1 MDRPLPNSYWVIPG
15 RLLAGEYP
23 FGADDADALA
33 RLARLDQAG
42 VDYFVDLTH
51 EYEQPGYRH
60 LLPARSTYVRSAITD
75 TWVPNDAAQMRKILS
90 DIREALSLGR
100 CVYVHCRA
108 GIGRTGLVIGC
119 FLAEEE
125 RSGKSALRRLNR
137 LWQQSARAGS
147 WPKVPQTSEQADYIR
162 LWPKL
167 RSQGVSEAR
176 MTQNPTAHDALLPAP
191 PGPLIVTPLDPDLG
205 APLLLSVIV
214 PTFNEAL
221 NIDRLVTELAQLL
234 DGPFGRRYE
243 IIVVDDDSPDRTWEL
258 ALKLM
263 DERPSLRVMRRE
275 AERGL
280 SSAVIRGWQVA
291 RGEVLCVID
300 ADLQHPPKVALAL
313 YRVIERGAQ
322 MAVASRHLEGGGVS
336 DWSVTRRIVSR
347 TAQIMGLLI
356 LPGVVGRV
364 SDPLSGYFMIR
375 RSAIEG
381 AELNPLGYKILIE
394 VMARGRFP
402 WVGEVPYVFSERAHG
417 GSKASARVYIDYLR
431 HLLRLRFS
439 SLPVNRF
446 IRFATVGLSGVIVDM
461 GLLYLLSDPTMLA
474 WGLTRSKLIAAEMAI
489 LNNFFWNDRW
499 TFRDLSAKQRGPKA
513 RLRRFGKFQLV
524 CLAGV
529 AINATLL
536 NLQFNLLGM
545 NRYVANAVAIAA
557 VTAWNFGLN
566 LKLSWRMVE
575 PPP

>member
-1 MDRPLPNSYWVIPG
+1 MDRPLPNSYWVVPG

-23 FGADDADALA
+23 FGADDVDARA

-51 EYEQPGYRH
+51 DYEQPGYRH
-60 LLPARSTYVRSAITD
+60 LLPARSTHMRSAIAD
-75 TWVPNDAAQMRKILS
+75 TWVPHDAAQMRQILS
-90 DIREALSLGR
+90 DIRAALSAGR

-119 FLAEEE
+119 YLAEEE
-125 RSGKSALRRLNR
+125 RSGKSALERLNR
-137 LWQQSARAGS
+137 LWRQSARAES

-162 LWPKL
+162 RWPKL
-167 RSQGVSEAR
+167 RSQYLSAGQ
-176 MTQNPTAHDALLPAP
+176 TTATPAAHGDLLPAP
-191 PGPLIVTPLDPDLG
+191 QGPLIVPRLDPGLCT
-205 APLLLSVIV
+205 PLLLSVIV

-221 NIDRLVTELAQLL
+221 NIDRLVSQLAQLL
-234 DGPFGRRYE
+234 DGPFGDRYE

-263 DERPSLRVMRRE
+263 GERPRLRVLRRE
-275 AERGL
+275 TERGL
-280 SSAVIRGWQVA
+280 SSAVIRGWQAA

-300 ADLQHPPKVALAL
+300 ADLQHPPDVVLAL
-313 YRVIERGAQ
+313 YEVIERGAQ

-336 DWSVTRRIVSR
+336 DWSMTRRIVSR
-347 TAQIMGLLI
+347 TAQIVGLLI

-381 AELNPLGYKILIE
+381 VELNPLGYKILIE

-417 GSKASARVYIDYLR
+417 GSKATAQVYFDYLR
-431 HLLRLRFS
+431 HLVRLRFA

-446 IRFATVGLSGVIVDM
+446 VRFATVGLSGVIVDM
-461 GLLYLLSDPTMLA
+461 GLLYLLSDPTMLG
-474 WGLTRSKLIAAEMAI
+474 WGLTRSKLIAAEVAI
-489 LNNFFWNDRW
+489 LNNFVWNDSW
-499 TFRDLSAKQRGPKA
+499 TFRDLSAAQRGLKA

-545 NRYVANAVAIAA
+545 NRYVANAVAIAV
-557 VTAWNFGLN
+557 VTAWNFWLN

-575 PPP
+575 PPA

>member
-1 MDRPLPNSYWVIPG
+1 MDRPLPNSYWVVPG

-23 FGADDADALA
+23 FGADDADARA

-60 LLPARSTYVRSAITD
+60 LLPARSTHVRSAIAD
-75 TWVPNDAAQMRKILS
+75 TWVPNDTAQMRQILS
-90 DIREALSLGR
+90 DIRAALSAGR

-125 RSGKSALRRLNR
+125 RSGKSALQQLNR
-137 LWQQSARAGS
+137 LWRQSARAES

-162 LWPKL
+162 HWPKL
-167 RSQGVSEAR
+167 RSQDASEEP
-176 MTQNPTAHDALLPAP
+176 MTHSPTAHETLLPVP
-191 PGPLIVTPLDPDLG
+191 QGPLIVRPPDPDLG

-221 NIDRLVTELAQLL
+221 NIGRLVTQLAQLL
-234 DGPFGRRYE
+234 DAPFGDRYE
-243 IIVVDDDSPDRTWEL
+243 IIVVDDDSPDRTWESAQRL
-258 ALKLM
+258 AV
-263 DERPSLRVMRRE
+263 ERPRLQVMRRVS
-275 AERGL
+275 ERGL
-280 SSAVIRGWQVA
+280 SSAVIRGWQAA

-300 ADLQHPPKVALAL
+300 ADLQHPPDVVLAL
-313 YRVIERGAQ
+313 YRVIESGAE

-336 DWSVTRRIVSR
+336 DWSLTRRIVSR
-347 TAQIMGLLI
+347 TAQIIGLLI

-381 AELNPLGYKILIE
+381 VELNPLGYKILIE
-394 VMARGRFP
+394 VIARGRFR

-417 GSKASARVYIDYLR
+417 GSKATPQVYFDYLR
-431 HLLRLRFS
+431 HLVRLRFS

-446 IRFATVGLSGVIVDM
+446 VRFAAVGLSGVIVDM
-461 GLLYLLSDPTMLA
+461 GLLYVLSDPTMLA

-499 TFRDLSAKQRGPKA
+499 TFRDLSAKQRGMKA
-513 RLRRFGKFQLV
+513 RLRRFYKFQLV

-557 VTAWNFGLN
+557 VTAWNFWLN
-566 LKLSWRMVE
+566 LKLSWRMAE

>member
-1 MDRPLPNSYWVIPG
+1 MDRPLLNSYWVIPG

-23 FGADDADALA
+23 FGVDDADARA
-33 RLARLDQAG
+33 RLTRLDQVG
-42 VDYFVDLTH
+42 VDYFVDLTEEH
-51 EYEQPGYRH
+51 EEPGYRH
-60 LLPARSTYVRSAITD
+60 LLPARSTHVRSAIAD
-75 TWVPNDAAQMRKILS
+75 TRVPNDVAQMRQILS
-90 DIREALSLGR
+90 DIRAALSAGH

-119 FLAEEE
+119 FLAEDE
-125 RSGKSALRRLNR
+125 RSGKAGLLRLNS
-137 LWQQSARAGS
+137 LWRESARAES

-162 LWPKL
+162 RWPKL
-167 RSQGVSEAR
+167 RSQDLAEGR
-176 MTQNPTAHDALLPAP
+176 MTPNPAAHDALLPAP
-191 PGPLIVTPLDPDLG
+191 QGPLIVTPLDPDLDT
-205 APLLLSVIV
+205 ALLLSVVV

-221 NIDRLVTELAQLL
+221 NIHRLVTQLAQLL
-234 DGPFGRRYE
+234 DGPFGDRYE

-258 ALKLM
+258 ALKLTV
-263 DERPSLRVMRRE
+263 ERPRLQVMRRE
-275 AERGL
+275 SERGL
-280 SSAVIRGWQVA
+280 SSAVIRGWQAA

-300 ADLQHPPKVALAL
+300 ADLQHPPDVTLAL

-322 MAVASRHLEGGGVS
+322 MAVASRHLEGGGMS
-336 DWSVTRRIVSR
+336 DWSMIRRIVSR
-347 TAQIMGLLI
+347 TAQIIGLLI

-381 AELNPLGYKILIE
+381 VLLNPLGYKILIE

-417 GSKASARVYIDYLR
+417 GSKATARVYIDYLR

-439 SLPVNRF
+439 RLPVNRF

-461 GLLYLLSDPTMLA
+461 GLLFLLSDPTMLA

-499 TFRDLSAKQRGPKA
+499 TFRDLSAKQRGLKA

-536 NLQFNLLGM
+536 NLQFNLLGI
-545 NRYVANAVAIAA
+545 NRYLANAVAIAA
-557 VTAWNFGLN
+557 VTAWNFWLN
-566 LKLSWRMVE
+566 LKLSWQTDE
-575 PPP
+575 PTT